1 MPTRPLRVARP
12 RRDEL
17 VLLPVL
23 RRLVREVPMTPRKPA
38 AARKRRL
45 YSPEERERGL
55 TTLILAGSSVKASE
69 LTGITEPTL
78 RDWKREHRDQYERL
92 QEELEPR
99 VVKKIAAE
107 AESLVLQI
115 ADREAAILKSFTD
128 VEIAGLDA
136 KDKAATLR
144 NLSTSKA
151 LQIDK
156 LSSPLRERPSHVQQG
171 RDLDQVV
178 SAMARLVGFDATATA
193 TEIVDVVPLPSP
205 SAPLN
210 AQAQLSE

>member
-1 MPTRPLRVARP
+1 MATRTRSR
-12 RRDEL
+12 
-17 VLLPVL
+17 
-23 RRLVREVPMTPRKPA
+23 
-38 AARKRRL
+38 

-55 TTLILAGSSVKASE
+55 TTLILAGSSTKASE
-69 LTGITEPTL
+69 ILGISEDTL
-78 RDWKREHRDQYERL
+78 RCWKREHRDQYERL
-92 QEELEPR
+92 QTELEPR

-128 VEIAGLDA
+128 TEIAGLDP

-178 SAMARLVGFDATATA
+178 SAMARLVGFDATSTA
-193 TEIVDVVPLPSP
+193 TEIVDAPL
-205 SAPLN
+205 PLN
-210 AQAQLSE
+210 ASGPHNGGPQDRLNAGS